1 MFRGAILKSSECL
14 QTLLFITL
22 EPPRRSPR
30 PVFGGSA
37 GLFRRVFREASKKFG
52 VECECRRS
60 LQVHLRGPG
69 GPMGAL
75 RVDLDALKGPAHGP
89 SVRFFASFYRSWGI
103 PESFLEGSGP
113 TK

>member
-1 MFRGAILKSSECL
+1 MAWARSSDGLRG
-14 QTLLFITL
+14 F
-22 EPPRRSPR
+22 
-30 PVFGGSA
+30 FGGFFC
-37 GLFRRVFREASKKFG
+37 GASKKFG

-60 LQVHLRGPG
+60 LQLHLRGHR

>member
-1 MFRGAILKSSECL
+1 M
-14 QTLLFITL
+14 
-22 EPPRRSPR
+22 
-30 PVFGGSA
+30 

-60 LQVHLRGPG
+60 LQLHLRGHR